1 MLMVTNHV
9 VQYIKRPIRSLTLT
23 SLLLAGCA
31 NLTAG
36 NLFSHYSAQNSDL
49 YQSVAAGQ
57 YQQATQLLPDYVA
70 GEVLDNLE
78 KGRVYFLSQQ
88 YAESQQS
95 LAAAD
100 LAVKQQQDRAIIS
113 VSSTATSVG
122 SLAVNDNLN
131 EYEPADYELGFLHLY
146 LGLNYVRNNDLDGAL
161 VEMRRANQVQEAAKK
176 RREQEL
182 SSAEQEMRSQG
193 LSPNLG
199 SVLAQ
204 YPDAG
209 KTLQAVQNGYLL
221 YLSALLY
228 EADNDLNSAYVDYRR
243 ALAVAPNNPSV
254 IDGILRVAS
263 RLGMQQDLK
272 LLKQQY
278 GEPKRLTSAQGRVI
292 VIEEQ
297 GIVQPK
303 QAWRLSLPLSDS
315 RGNTALY
322 SLALPYYP
330 SSVAQS
336 RVPISLNGA
345 SLASMPVTDVD
356 LMAKQALT
364 EQMPALV
371 LRQALRVVAKDQ
383 LRKETTQEEDVA
395 NLVFNIWN
403 TLTEQ
408 PDTRSWLTLPATV
421 NTATQVVKA
430 GDQVLDIAGTHY
442 TFHVPENGT
451 ALVWLSHQGNNVT
464 IWHKQLGIR

>member
-1 MLMVTNHV
+1 MVNYKVYRYQQLT
-9 VQYIKRPIRSLTLT
+9 IRCITLTMT

-36 NLFSHYSAQNSDL
+36 NLFSHYSAQNNAL

-70 GEVLDNLE
+70 GDVLDNLE
-78 KGRVYFLSQQ
+78 KGRVYFLNQQ
-88 YAESQQS
+88 YVESQQS
-95 LAAAD
+95 LSVAD
-100 LAVKQQQDRAIIS
+100 QVVKQQQDRAIIS
-113 VSSTATSVG
+113 ISNTATSVG

-161 VEMRRANQVQEAAKK
+161 VEMRRANQVQEEAKK
-176 RREQEL
+176 RLEQEL
-182 SSAEQEMRSQG
+182 TRAEQDMRAQG

-209 KTLQAVQNGYLL
+209 KSLRAVQNGYLF

-243 ALAVAPNNPSV
+243 ALAVAPNNSAV
-254 IDGILRVAS
+254 IDGTLRVAT

-278 GEPKRLTSAQGRVI
+278 GEPKRLASSQARVI

-303 QAWRLSLPLSDS
+303 QEWRLSLPLYDS
-315 RGNTALY
+315 RGNAALY
-322 SLALPYYP
+322 SLALPHYAQSVTP
-330 SSVAQS
+330 SSAS
-336 RVPISLNGA
+336 FTLNGV
-345 SLASMPVTDVD
+345 SMQPMPVTDVN
-356 LMAKQALT
+356 LMATQALS
-364 EQMPALV
+364 EQMPTLV

-383 LRKETTQEEDVA
+383 LRKEATREEDVA

-408 PDTRSWLTLPATV
+408 PDTRSWLTLPAAV
-421 NTATQVVKA
+421 NTVTQVVNA
-430 GDQVLDIAGTHY
+430 GEQVLDIEGTHY

-451 ALVWLSHQGNNVT
+451 ALVWLSRQSNNVT

>member
-1 MLMVTNHV
+1 MVNYKV
-9 VQYIKRPIRSLTLT
+9 YRYQQLPIRCITLTMT

-36 NLFSHYSAQNSDL
+36 NLFSHYSAQNNAL

-70 GEVLDNLE
+70 GDVLDNLE
-78 KGRVYFLSQQ
+78 KGRVYFLNQQ
-88 YAESQQS
+88 YVESQQS
-95 LAAAD
+95 LSVAD
-100 LAVKQQQDRAIIS
+100 QVVKQQQDRAIIS
-113 VSSTATSVG
+113 ISSTATSVG

-161 VEMRRANQVQEAAKK
+161 VEMRRANQVQEEAKK

-182 SSAEQEMRSQG
+182 VRAEQDMRAQG

-209 KTLQAVQNGYLL
+209 KSLQAVQNGYLL

-243 ALAVAPNNPSV
+243 ALAVAPNNPAV
-254 IDGILRVAS
+254 IDGTLRVAA

-278 GEPKRLTSAQGRVI
+278 GEPKRLASSQARVI

-303 QAWRLSLPLSDS
+303 QEWRLSLPLYDS
-315 RGNTALY
+315 RGNAALY
-322 SLALPYYP
+322 SLALPYYAQSVTP
-330 SSVAQS
+330 SSAS
-336 RVPISLNGA
+336 FTLNGV
-345 SLASMPVTDVD
+345 SMQPMPVTDVN
-356 LMAKQALT
+356 LMATQALS
-364 EQMPALV
+364 EQMPTLV

-383 LRKETTQEEDVA
+383 LRKEATQEEDVA

-408 PDTRSWLTLPATV
+408 PDTRSWLTLPAAV
-421 NTATQVVKA
+421 NTVTQVVNA

-451 ALVWLSHQGNNVT
+451 ALVWLSRQSNNVT